1 MDSAIHS
8 PFVFV
13 THALNRTNMY
23 ITLFIM
29 VTKPTSVQ
37 ACSCRLDLRL
47 SALVLVCQKQHRE
60 PLPAAWNHKGNPVFE
75 IPALETSWNADS
87 MTCCVDVNSRNPG
100 NSWDAGGLESRQ
112 GGVALGGTQDSL
124 VTPNHTNNKI
134 NKNKKNNNHTN
145 HNKQRDHLYVRAFMR
160 VFSNCKSFEAKQYD
174 EKTCWALVELIYVER
189 KHIVVI
195 SFIIMNVVVWW
206 L

>member
-60 PLPAAWNHKGNPVFE
+60 PLPAAWNHKGNPAFE

-87 MTCCVDVNSRNPG
+87 MTCCVDVNSRNP
-100 NSWDAGGLESRQ
+100 
-112 GGVALGGTQDSL
+112 TQDSL

>member
-1 MDSAIHS
+1 MRRIVTIPSLLEALKNLFFLTQAVKRDQLFERWGGCPVTVVSWFFFRKQRRSSILYHGKLTNSNYGLKHRHMDSAIHS

-60 PLPAAWNHKGNPVFE
+60 PLPAAWNHKGNPAFE

-112 GGVALGGTQDSL
+112 GGVCIGE
-124 VTPNHTNNKI
+124 VPRI
-134 NKNKKNNNHTN
+134 P
-145 HNKQRDHLYVRAFMR
+145 
-160 VFSNCKSFEAKQYD
+160 
-174 EKTCWALVELIYVER
+174 
-189 KHIVVI
+189 
-195 SFIIMNVVVWW
+195 
-206 L
+206 